1 MKFLIDTS
9 SLLALVRYYLPFEK
23 EDLLKDFIKTKINQG
38 EIIILDKVFEE
49 SNYVSKGIII
59 KELSFLKYKSR
70 HFKTDELLPQ
80 PKFFRILDNQLSYG
94 VQKNKLSEVEYESNR
109 NQFLE
114 SADAKLVLFCL
125 DDQNSLGLDK
135 PMIVTEETQSENDN
149 KLFKKLPSICTILEI
164 NHCTLPELLKE
175 YFAINLCQYLE

>member
-9 SLLALVRYYLPFEK
+9 SLLALVRYYIPFEK
-23 EDLLKDFIKTKINQG
+23 EDILKEFFNTKIDQG

-49 SNYVSKGIII
+49 SKYVSKGIII
-59 KELSFLKYKSR
+59 TELSFLKNKSR
-70 HFKTDELLPQ
+70 HFKTEELLPQ
-80 PKFFRILDNQLSYG
+80 PKFFRILDNQLAYG
-94 VQKNKLSEVEYESNR
+94 VQKKKLTEIEYESNR

-114 SADAKLVLFCL
+114 SSDAKLVLFCL
-125 DDQNSLGLDK
+125 RDQDSLGLDK

-149 KLFKKLPSICTILEI
+149 KLFKKLPSICTTLDI

-175 YFAINLCQYLE
+175 YFAISLSQYLE